1 MIDDYIALLSSLI
14 ATPSVSRQEADTAA
28 IIHSWLTDHGIESER
43 IANNII
49 ARAAA
54 FDPTKPTLML
64 NSHHDTVKPNAGYTR
79 DPFTPTIENGRLYGL
94 GSNDAGASV
103 VSLIATFKNLQ
114 DTTLPFNLILAISA
128 EEECSGENGMRLL
141 LKSIGKVDMAI
152 VGEPTGLKC
161 AVGERGLL
169 VLDCISHGVSG
180 HAARS
185 EGVNALYK
193 AIDDINRLR
202 ALKFDRTSRLMGD
215 ININVTQINAGTQ
228 HNVIP
233 AECRFVIDV
242 RTTDAYSNEET
253 LDIINRAIDA
263 DVIPRS
269 THLRA
274 SAIDDNHRLI
284 KAVESL
290 GIEKF
295 LSPTMSDM
303 ALMPFPTIKIGPGDS
318 ARSHTADEYIEIQE
332 IENAVKL
339 YTKLILTI

>member
-1 MIDDYIALLSSLI
+1 MIDDYIALLSNLI

-28 IIHSWLTDHGIESER
+28 IIQSWLTDHGIESER

-284 KAVESL
+284 KAVDSL